1 MKEKQEFNIE
11 ELITQLPEPKIT
23 KWGHTTIEEHVG
35 VILYCQVSGNEGY
48 RRHNKSGSKYK
59 AGMIYERYA
68 IKLKNGDIIE
78 IEGFTQGNINSH
90 VTMRKIEDVIEKNKE
105 LNYRRG
111 EKIRITKEI
120 KHNPGKYTH
129 PKITYL
135 QSKIM

>member
-1 MKEKQEFNIE
+1 MKEKQEVNIE

-35 VILYCQVSGNEGY
+35 VILCCQVSGNEGY

-59 AGMIYERYA
+59 AGMIYEHCT

-78 IEGFTQGNINSH
+78 MEESTQGNRNSH
-90 VTMRKIEDVIEKNKE
+90 VTMRKIEDAREKNKE

-120 KHNPGKYTH
+120 KHNPKRYTH
-129 PKITYL
+129 PKTTYL
-135 QSKIM
+135 QSKIV